1 MRKYHKKVER
11 MDDFRN
17 IDFIRLKNGLE
28 NNEADIDELV
38 KFCELE
44 LFMGEIYLDYQ
55 KPFIREF
62 GVKGYQLSA
71 TVIKIIEERLKKND
85 DL

>member
-1 MRKYHKKVER
+1 MRKYHKKAER
-11 MDDFRN
+11 KDDLRN
-17 IDFIRLKNGLE
+17 VDFVRLKKNLTP
-28 NNEADIDELV
+28 NEADIDELV

-71 TVIKIIEERLKKND
+71 AVIKIIEERLKKND